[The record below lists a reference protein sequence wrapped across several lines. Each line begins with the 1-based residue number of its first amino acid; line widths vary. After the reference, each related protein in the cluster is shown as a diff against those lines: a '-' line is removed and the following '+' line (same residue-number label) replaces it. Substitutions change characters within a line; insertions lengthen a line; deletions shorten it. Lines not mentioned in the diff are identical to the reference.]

1 MSFDNFKLKKMSFS
15 DNNKFKKK
23 KPPFL
28 INPEIA
34 VSSKYSQKKMLLSVF
49 LKVSLNTGNVPFF
62 FEIESES
69 KFSFKEKP
77 DKDIV
82 KQFSTM
88 NCPAIIFPYIRETI
102 ADLTRRA
109 GYPPLHLPPINF
121 VELVKNKQVPQKIN

>member
-1 MSFDNFKLKKMSFS
+1 MSFDNFKIKKMSFS
-15 DNNKFKKK
+15 DNKKFKKK
-23 KPPFL
+23 KPPFM
-28 INPEIA
+28 IDPEIA
-34 VSSKYSQKKMLLSVF
+34 VGSKYSQKKMLLYVF
-49 LKVSLNTGNVPFF
+49 LKVSLNTGDVPFF

-69 KFSFKEKP
+69 KFSFQEKP

-88 NCPAIIFPYIRETI
+88 NCPAIIFPYVRETI

-121 VELVKNKQVPQKIN
+121 VELAKNKQVPKTK